1 MRNALRAVWVVFM
14 LGVLIVLVRER
25 GAAQARANV
34 PMPPNLFTVKQLTSN
49 LYVIMP
55 SGPDTSNVGGNV
67 GVLVTDEGVLV
78 VDTNYNRQRRN
89 GQSVPM
95 GQSVVDQIKKITT
108 QPIKYVINTHHHGD
122 HTGGNPIFAKFATIY
137 AQRNVRNRLVS
148 GYENALK
155 NAPDALARARQSLV
169 EAQATRDAQK
179 IADAQEAVA
188 QAEMNLQD
196 AQSFD
201 PRKAGPH
208 VTYDGEL
215 AFFLGGEE
223 IHVFHPARAHTD
235 GDSIIYFKN
244 ANVAHWGDGFA
255 NNWVPVIDA
264 GSGGSSLEWL
274 QFIDKGIQ
282 MVGEN
287 ATMVPGHGAI
297 AKAADIRRL
306 RSYFTNMH
314 TRVRAE
320 IAAGKTREQ
329 AIDDVTVP
337 DYANLPGGAARIRQN
352 VAAVYDEL
360 KARPQ

>member
-1 MRNALRAVWVVFM
+1 MRNALRVVWIVAAFAVLF
-14 LGVLIVLVRER
+14 VLLREH
-25 GAAQARANV
+25 GAAQMRTNV
-34 PMPPNLFTVKQLTSN
+34 PMPPNLFSVKQLTSN
-49 LYVIMP
+49 LYIIMP

-95 GQSVVDQIKKITT
+95 GQSVVDAIKKITN

-122 HTGGNPIFAKFATIY
+122 HTGGNPVFAKFATIY
-137 AQRNVRNRLVS
+137 AQRNVRNRLVNGWES
-148 GYENALK
+148 ALK
-155 NAPDALARARQSLV
+155 NAPGALAKSKQALADAQSGK
-169 EAQATRDAQK
+169 DAQK
-179 IADAQEAVA
+179 IVDAQEAVA
-188 QAEMNLQD
+188 QAQMNLED

-201 PRKAGPH
+201 PRKAGPS

-215 AFFLGGEE
+215 MVFLGGEE

-282 MVGEN
+282 LVGEN

-306 RSYFTNMH
+306 RTYFTNMQA
-314 TRVRAE
+314 RVKAE
-320 IAAGKTREQ
+320 IATGKTREQ
-329 AIDDVTVP
+329 AMDDVTVP
-337 DYANLPGGAARIRQN
+337 EYANFPGGAMRIRQN

-360 KARPQ
+360 KTER

>member
-1 MRNALRAVWVVFM
+1 MRNILRVLWIVVALVVLAV
-14 LGVLIVLVRER
+14 VLREH
-25 GAAQARANV
+25 GAAQVRTNV
-34 PMPPNLFTVKQLTSN
+34 PMPPNLFTVKQLTNN

-67 GVLVTDEGVLV
+67 GVFVTDEGVLV

-89 GQSVPM
+89 GQTVPM
-95 GQSVVDQIKKITT
+95 GQSVVDQIKKITN

-122 HTGGNPIFAKFATIY
+122 HTGGNPVFAKFATIY

-148 GYENALK
+148 GWEGALK
-155 NAPDALARARQSLV
+155 NAPGALAKSK
-169 EAQATRDAQK
+169 QALADAQGAKDASK
-179 IADAQEAVA
+179 IAEAQEAVA
-188 QAEMNLQD
+188 QAQMNLED

-201 PRKAGPH
+201 PRKAGPN

-215 AFFLGGEE
+215 MFFLGGEE
-223 IHVFHPARAHTD
+223 IHVVHPARAHTD

-264 GSGGSSLEWL
+264 ASGGSSLEWL

-282 MVGEN
+282 LVGEG

-306 RSYFTNMH
+306 RTYFTNMQA
-314 TRVRAE
+314 RVKAE

-329 AIDDVTVP
+329 AMDDVTVP
-337 DYANLPGGAARIRQN
+337 EYANFPGGAVRIRQN
-352 VAAVYDEL
+352 VATVYDEF
-360 KARPQ
+360 KTQR

>member
-1 MRNALRAVWVVFM
+1 MKNILRAVWVVAA
-14 LGVLIVLVRER
+14 LIVLAVLSRER
-25 GAAQARANV
+25 SAAQIRTNV

-67 GVLVTDEGVLV
+67 GVFVTDEGVLV

-89 GQSVPM
+89 GQTVPM
-95 GQSVVDQIKKITT
+95 GQSVVDQIKKITN

-137 AQRNVRNRLVS
+137 AQRNVRNRLV
-148 GYENALK
+148 GGWENALK
-155 NAPDALARARQSLV
+155 NGPAALTKAQQALKD
-169 EAQATRDAQK
+169 AQATGDKQK
-179 IADAQEAVA
+179 IADAQEGVA
-188 QAEMNLQD
+188 QAQMNLED

-201 PRKAGPH
+201 PHKAGPN

-215 AFFLGGEE
+215 MFYLGGEE

-282 MVGEN
+282 LVGEN

-306 RSYFTNMH
+306 RTYFTNMQ
-314 TRVRAE
+314 TRVKAE
-320 IAAGKTREQ
+320 ITAGKTREQ
-329 AIDDVTVP
+329 AMDDVTVP
-337 DYANLPGGAARIRQN
+337 EYANLPGGAMRIRQN

-360 KARPQ
+360 KTR